1 MNIIDSSKFSL
12 FIKNLYEDFSRD
24 MGKEKITFYEKKDFQ
39 NGLKIQTLMEV
50 NGNYSIF
57 IDTDYMDDF
66 LISFEILNIYSQKV
80 IPNIIRILDFDL
92 AGVIGKQLQGY
103 LVNNWILNQQK
114 KRRVDMGH
122 FKIFSNIP
130 DEIGKDSDEFGQNIN
145 KILFINNLIRSYP
158 EIFKKHEEFFKE
170 NNPVSLNCSK
180 RIMSFYPKEDL
191 LSNYEAR
198 RITVKAIKEWNKIFE
213 ENDLKTEKLNLILS
227 VTPVFKKEQLMIKAS
242 SLFKIIPNAI
252 MKSNT
257 KVYNHVIYT
266 ASDSQ
271 TAAIFAMDEKSLYQ
285 LMDDLNTLTLRE
297 FLNRFKMPYL
307 LKED

>member
-1 MNIIDSSKFSL
+1 MNTIDSSKFSL
-12 FIKNLYEDFSRD
+12 FIKNLYEEFGKN

-39 NGLKIQTLMEV
+39 NGLKIQTSIDI

-57 IDTDYMDDF
+57 IDTDHMDDF

-92 AGVIGKQLQGY
+92 AGIIGKQLQGY
-103 LVNNWILNQQK
+103 LVNNWILAQQK
-114 KRRVDMGH
+114 KRGLDIGH
-122 FKIFSNIP
+122 FKMFSNIP
-130 DEIGKDSDEFGQNIN
+130 EEIGKDSEEFGQNIN

-158 EIFKKHEEFFKE
+158 EVFEKHKGFFKE
-170 NNPVSLNCSK
+170 NNPTSLNFSK
-180 RIMSFYPKEDL
+180 RIMSFYPKDEL
-191 LSNYEAR
+191 FSNYEAR

-227 VTPVFKKEQLMIKAS
+227 VTPVLKKEQLMIKAS

-252 MKSNT
+252 VKSNA
-257 KVYNHVIYT
+257 KVNNHVIYT
-266 ASDSQ
+266 VKDSQ
-271 TAAIFAMDEKSLYQ
+271 TAAIFTMDEKTLYQ
-285 LMDDLNTLTLRE
+285 VMDDLNTLNLRD
-297 FLNRFKMPYL
+297 FLKRFNMPYL